1 MIRILSVIFLFLS
14 LAAGVQAKTMVPKHF
29 SGNWVELV
37 ENKSGSLF
45 FIDEDSIKKINKKES
60 IVQFSLLILKSNK
73 DLKSV
78 MEIDCDKQMVRSG
91 PEYQYKKSGSLLIKF
106 DDWEKEG
113 SAIKEGTVFEVVKN
127 YVCNP

>member
-1 MIRILSVIFLFLS
+1 MRILSVIFLFLS
-14 LAAGVQAKTMVPKHF
+14 LAVGAQAKSTVPKHF
-29 SGNWVELV
+29 SENWIELS

-78 MEIDCDKQMVRSG
+78 MEIDCDKQTVRSG

-106 DDWEKEG
+106 DDWEKE
-113 SAIKEGTVFEVVKN
+113 SSVIKEGTVFEVVKN
-127 YVCNP
+127 YVCTP